1 MLAASQQTLICLLIP
16 HILMDWGIIWWTS
29 CALSLS
35 TVDLF
40 LPRSHFGASHLWIPP
55 GSSMKAQFD
64 IERQALP
71 HLRQS
76 GWPWQQK
83 LKCFCVCVGLEMA
96 LWSVTP
102 PPKPLHQYVK
112 KTNCWEILQWD
123 CMLLVVKAWM
133 KSSSFFLSASLELST
148 VCVCVCRTF
157 LLLWLQPVGH

>member
-1 MLAASQQTLICLLIP
+1 MLAATQQTLICLLIP

-40 LPRSHFGASHLWIPP
+40 LPRSHFGASHLWISP

-76 GWPWQQK
+76 GWPWHQK
-83 LKCFCVCVGLEMA
+83 LKCFCVCGGG
-96 LWSVTP
+96 
-102 PPKPLHQYVK
+102 K

-123 CMLLVVKAWM
+123 CMMLVVNAWM
-133 KSSSFFLSASLELST
+133 KSLLLHLSFCLQALNWST

>member
-1 MLAASQQTLICLLIP
+1 MALATETEVFLCVCGFGNGALIC
-16 HILMDWGIIWWTS
+16 D
-29 CALSLS
+29 
-35 TVDLF
+35 
-40 LPRSHFGASHLWIPP
+40 
-55 GSSMKAQFD
+55 
-64 IERQALP
+64 
-71 HLRQS
+71 
-76 GWPWQQK
+76 
-83 LKCFCVCVGLEMA
+83 
-96 LWSVTP
+96 P